1 METQQP
7 GIEKYHNDE
16 KVMREV
22 KSISGREIIE
32 RPKSSRNLRIGGT
45 DRREHKLIYQKEIE
59 RGKKE

>member
-1 METQQP
+1 
-7 GIEKYHNDE
+7 
-16 KVMREV
+16 MREV

>member
-1 METQQP
+1 
-7 GIEKYHNDE
+7 
-16 KVMREV
+16 MREV

-45 DRREHKLIYQKEIE
+45 DRREHKLIYQKRIE

>member
-22 KSISGREIIE
+22 KSISEADYRG
-32 RPKSSRNLRIGGT
+32 PKFNGNLRIGGM
-45 DRREHKLIYQKEIE
+45 DRREHKLNLS
-59 RGKKE
+59 GKR